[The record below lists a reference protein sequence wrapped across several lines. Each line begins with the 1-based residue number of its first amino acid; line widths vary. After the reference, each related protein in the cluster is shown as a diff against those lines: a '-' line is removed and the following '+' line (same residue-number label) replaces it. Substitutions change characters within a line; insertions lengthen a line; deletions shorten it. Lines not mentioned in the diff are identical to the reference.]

1 MARTEEGLLGSITG
15 TGLLTLHPELI
26 AEVRRPALL
35 AAHFGAAE
43 ELFWCEGDN
52 VLLLAASP
60 AVSLGLSLGCLS
72 WSLYLAA
79 RK

>member
-1 MARTEEGLLGSITG
+1 MGSITG
-15 TGLLTLHPELI
+15 AGLLALHPELI

-35 AAHFGAAE
+35 AAHSGARKG
-43 ELFWCEGDN
+43 LFWWEGDN

-60 AVSLGLSLGCLS
+60 AVSSGLSLVCLS

-79 RK
+79 